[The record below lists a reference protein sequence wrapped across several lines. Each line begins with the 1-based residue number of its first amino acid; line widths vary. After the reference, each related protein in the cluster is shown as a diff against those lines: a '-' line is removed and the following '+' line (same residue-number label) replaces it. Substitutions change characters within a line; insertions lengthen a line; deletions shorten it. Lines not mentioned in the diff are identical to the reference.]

1 VSACNGE
8 DPSFDGTSSDPDGGW
23 HEVLWVKHGPPTR
36 GVTHAP
42 ALWKMIELD

>member
-36 GVTHAP
+36 ESLMPPPCGR
-42 ALWKMIELD
+42 